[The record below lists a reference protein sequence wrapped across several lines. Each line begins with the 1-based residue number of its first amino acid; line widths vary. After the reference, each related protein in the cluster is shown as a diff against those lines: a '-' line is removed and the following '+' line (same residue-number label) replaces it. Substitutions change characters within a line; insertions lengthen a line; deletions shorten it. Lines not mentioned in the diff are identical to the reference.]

1 MKKILM
7 ILVLLIGTFSLTGC
21 DEKEKD
27 YHIYEGMVVDKIFD
41 EGYTYTTF
49 VKSGSAMIPIHHHV
63 PDKYYLVI
71 YKDEKIDKHQVEK
84 EFYDTFTIGSHIT
97 IGEEN
102 IVEES
107 E

>member
-1 MKKILM
+1 MKKILLTIM
-7 ILVLLIGTFSLTGC
+7 LLITPIAISGC
-21 DEKEKD
+21 EEEKKD

-41 EGYTYTTF
+41 EGYTYTTY
-49 VKSGSAMIPIHHHV
+49 VVSGKVNVPIYHHV

-97 IGEEN
+97 IGKEN